1 MEISISLPLGL
12 GYKVNNSKM
21 KEQLEA
27 EVFCDPFPL
36 MVINNFYNEKE
47 LKVIW
52 KELDFYTEPNKLL
65 DAEEYGGV
73 VGFTNA
79 KALLLDEIYKK
90 SKDGKS
96 NLRNISNILTVNRKL
111 FHSGVLEEYA
121 KIHDCVGLAN
131 KTCFVLCF
139 VKT

>member
-1 MEISISLPLGL
+1 
-12 GYKVNNSKM
+12 M

-47 LKVIW
+47 LKLIW

-73 VGFTNA
+73 VGYTNA

-96 NLRNISNILTVNRKL
+96 NLRNISNILI
-111 FHSGVLEEYA
+111 HHIS
-121 KIHDCVGLAN
+121 KISKMSKILN
-131 KTCFVLCF
+131 I
-139 VKT
+139 